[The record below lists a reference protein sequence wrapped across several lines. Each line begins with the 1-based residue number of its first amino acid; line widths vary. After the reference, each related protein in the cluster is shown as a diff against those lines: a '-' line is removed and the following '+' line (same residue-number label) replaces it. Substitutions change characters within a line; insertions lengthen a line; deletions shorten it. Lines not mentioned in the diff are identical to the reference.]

1 MFQTEAVGT
10 FRWNHSGSFLVII
23 LKVGSAHG
31 QARGFPPTKE
41 YLAIMKGNKAKT
53 VQPQLTDR
61 SEEIREKEARK
72 AQLEEELNALRDKM
86 VEQRNL
92 EKELRKLKEEQQKY
106 EEMKRIEEQRAILD
120 EKIGKLLADGMSA
133 EEILA
138 KLK

>member
-1 MFQTEAVGT
+1 MA
-10 FRWNHSGSFLVII
+10 II
-23 LKVGSAHG
+23 
-31 QARGFPPTKE
+31 
-41 YLAIMKGNKAKT
+41 KGNKAKT

-120 EKIGKLLADGMSA
+120 EKIGTLLADGMSA
-133 EEILA
+133 EEIIA

>member
-1 MFQTEAVGT
+1 MA
-10 FRWNHSGSFLVII
+10 II
-23 LKVGSAHG
+23 
-31 QARGFPPTKE
+31 
-41 YLAIMKGNKAKT
+41 KGNKAKT

-120 EKIGKLLADGMSA
+120 EKIEKLLADGMSA

>member
-1 MFQTEAVGT
+1 MA
-10 FRWNHSGSFLVII
+10 II
-23 LKVGSAHG
+23 
-31 QARGFPPTKE
+31 
-41 YLAIMKGNKAKT
+41 KGNKAKAL
-53 VQPQLTDR
+53 QPQLTDR

>member
-1 MFQTEAVGT
+1 MA
-10 FRWNHSGSFLVII
+10 II
-23 LKVGSAHG
+23 
-31 QARGFPPTKE
+31 
-41 YLAIMKGNKAKT
+41 KGNKAKA

-61 SEEIREKEARK
+61 SEEIMEKEARK
-72 AQLEEELNALRDKM
+72 AHLEEELNALRDKM

>member
-1 MFQTEAVGT
+1 MA
-10 FRWNHSGSFLVII
+10 II
-23 LKVGSAHG
+23 
-31 QARGFPPTKE
+31 
-41 YLAIMKGNKAKT
+41 KGNKAKT

-106 EEMKRIEEQRAILD
+106 EEMKRI
-120 EKIGKLLADGMSA
+120 
-133 EEILA
+133 
-138 KLK
+138 

>member
-1 MFQTEAVGT
+1 
-10 FRWNHSGSFLVII
+10 
-23 LKVGSAHG
+23 
-31 QARGFPPTKE
+31 
-41 YLAIMKGNKAKT
+41 
-53 VQPQLTDR
+53 
-61 SEEIREKEARK
+61 
-72 AQLEEELNALRDKM
+72 M